1 MNKKLLLLCSTLLM
15 SVAAFAQWTRPVPA
29 STTSFEVSTDD
40 EYHYYYLYNKDA
52 QAFFTEGNAWGTQA
66 SIGAPALKVYFSKYL
81 VDDAW
86 DGKTYL
92 INDSSLTKKR
102 WMKLFINSETQM
114 YVDLGTQTNYMFE
127 IEDQGNNVYRIVGAD
142 VNPDF
147 SKSSYPSCYIGF
159 DQYDG
164 AAYNGPI
171 SPLLDVND
179 VVAGHQYQVDWQLV
193 APEVYEAIADQYVAY
208 FAAKGLEIV
217 IDSAKTHNTDINLA
231 GINAVYNNTASTD
244 AELDSVK
251 AVLQSA
257 IDLSLYIA
265 ELATTYPSVDASAA
279 KAVLQQDSFTS
290 EEISAAKTD
299 LQNAVRN
306 QEVLAVLDGASEDH
320 PKDATSL
327 LTNPDFSEGSTNGW
341 TCTFVKGTSATNIGY
356 QSDTYT
362 NGDVTISG
370 FIEAWAA
377 AGTLFNSHRDYRA
390 IGDAELSQTINGLPA
405 GKYVLTGD
413 FIAVNQDGN
422 SSPVEGVQL
431 FATGGGIDMY
441 TAISTGNGAPE
452 RFELTF
458 ISGGGDITM
467 GLRTSN
473 TSANWIGGDNFTLV
487 YYGEVSEDPYKV
499 VLDAAVASAE
509 AKYPNIDDVIA
520 NADVKAEYSKVLDEA
535 KNATDDYQ
543 AMNDSLTAAVKALD
557 NSVTEYTTLAGY
569 MEENQAKQETFN
581 ETKFSGV
588 SELLGDLYMEWEEA
602 YNDGTA
608 TSEYIAAAEKQMSD
622 VIINYITSTAEEG
635 DELTALITNPDF
647 DTRFSG
653 WSTTGASPAWGGI
666 GENTQ
671 GSLAGV
677 TLTSGNAEVYQNV
690 FDMYQ
695 VIPNMPKGSY
705 KLTCQAFERNDGIGS
720 YTGSANAAADYLNYG
735 DTNLRAILY
744 ANDSQTKVCHIYK
757 YATTE
762 QVFSDG
768 GWFSD
773 VNAGTDEEPAY
784 IPNGMT
790 GANYHF
796 YQNERQDYVVELYFT
811 VAQDGDSVRIGIKN
825 DVKTGW
831 VIFDNFRLFYQ
842 GAGADAY
849 KAQIDELT
857 AALNSV
863 FDNAEYYGSDAQDK
877 ATAAINA
884 MADAYASGSGDA
896 CMTATAQAQEALTY
910 AKTSITDYQNL
921 SEVYGTLS
929 EALETY
935 QEVAS
940 EDIIA
945 KGMDIIDAI
954 EPGIDNKSLTNAEA
968 EDLYK
973 QANLMVSAIQTSA
986 KLNEAGIDT
995 SVATEENPV
1004 DVSAV
1009 ITNATFDTVGDFTG
1023 WSGSSFGAGGSTS
1036 TCAERY
1042 AMDFDTYQ
1050 DLGGLPAG
1058 YYILKAD
1065 GFYRRGSAANDY
1077 AIELANPDSA
1087 QFVQLYATSSVDAA
1101 STPVVSTSSAVLSAD
1116 QVTEIGTT
1124 TGSCSDVGAEDATLY
1139 VPNYMTSANAW
1150 FEAGY
1155 YNNSTASVE
1164 VGEDGVLRIGVK
1176 TVGRKGFTTDWAI
1189 FDNFELYYLGTAAPT
1204 AIDDINEAEEV
1215 AVKGIY
1221 NLAGQKLSAPQKG
1234 INIINGKKVLVK

>member
-1 MNKKLLLLCSTLLM
+1 M

-29 STTSFEVSTDD
+29 STTSFEVSSDD

-66 SIGAPALKVYFSKYL
+66 SIGTPALKVYFSKYL

-92 INDSSLTKKR
+92 INDSSLIKKS
-102 WMKLFINSETQM
+102 WKKLFIDSETQM
-114 YVDLGTQTNYMFE
+114 FVDRGTQANYMFE

-142 VNPDF
+142 ANPEF
-147 SKSSYPSCYIGF
+147 SKSGYPSCYIGF

-164 AAYNGPI
+164 AAINGPI
-171 SPLLDVND
+171 SPLLDITD
-179 VVAGHQYQVDWQLV
+179 VVAGHQYQVDWQLI
-193 APEVYEAIADQYVAY
+193 APEVYEAMADQYAAY
-208 FAAKGLEIV
+208 FAAKGLEVV
-217 IDSAKTHNTDINLA
+217 IDSAKAHNADINLA
-231 GINAVYNNTASTD
+231 GINAVYNNTASTE

-265 ELATTYPSVDASAA
+265 EVATTYPSIDASAE
-279 KAVLQQDSFTS
+279 KAVLLQDSFTS
-290 EEISAAKTD
+290 DDISVAKTE
-299 LQNAVRN
+299 LQNAVRSMD
-306 QEVLAVLDGASEDH
+306 VIAVLDGASEDH

-327 LTNPDFSEGSTNGW
+327 LTNPDFSTGNTTGW
-341 TCTFVKGTSATNIGY
+341 TCTFVKGTSASNIGY
-356 QSDTYT
+356 QSTSYT

-370 FIEAWAA
+370 FIEAWAGE
-377 AGTLFNSHRDYRA
+377 GTTFNKNRKYRA
-390 IGDAELSQTINGLPA
+390 IGDAELSQTITGLPA

-441 TAISTGNGAPE
+441 TAISTGNGVPE

-458 ISGGGDITM
+458 ISGGGDIKM

-487 YYGEVSEDPYKV
+487 YYGEVTEDPYKV
-499 VLDAAVASAE
+499 VLDAAVKSAE
-509 AKYPNIDDVIA
+509 AKYPSLDDVIA
-520 NADVKAEYSKVLDEA
+520 NADVKAEYSKILDEA
-535 KNATDDYQ
+535 KNATADYQ
-543 AMNDSLTAAVKALD
+543 AIKESLTAAVKALD
-557 NSVTEYTTLAGY
+557 LSITEYVELAGY
-569 MEENQAKQETFN
+569 MEENQTKQEVFN
-581 ETKFSGV
+581 ETKFAGV
-588 SELLGDLYMEWEEA
+588 SDLLGDLYMEWEEA

-608 TSEYIAAAEKQMSD
+608 TSEYIAAAEKQMND
-622 VIINYITSTAEEG
+622 VIINYITANAEDG

-647 DTRFSG
+647 DTKFSG

-666 GENTQ
+666 NENTA
-671 GSLAGV
+671 GTLAGV
-677 TLTSGNAEVYQNV
+677 ELTSGNAEVYRAV

-705 KLTCQAFERNDGIGS
+705 KLTCQAFERNDGVGS
-720 YTGSANAAADYLNYG
+720 YTGASNAASDYANYG
-735 DTNLRAILY
+735 DANIFAVLY
-744 ANDSQTKVCHIYK
+744 ANGTQTKVNHIYK
-757 YATTE
+757 YASTD
-762 QVFSDG
+762 QLFSDG
-768 GWFSD
+768 TWWD
-773 VNAGTDEEPAY
+773 DKNVGTDETPAY
-784 IPNGMT
+784 IPNGMP

-796 YQNERQDYVVELYFT
+796 YNNDHQDYVVELYFT
-811 VAQDGDSVRIGIKN
+811 VANDGDSVRIGIKN

-857 AALNSV
+857 AALQKV
-863 FDNAEYYGSDAQDK
+863 FDEAEYYGSDAQDK
-877 ATAAINA
+877 ATAAITA
-884 MADAYASGSGDA
+884 MTDAYASGNGDA
-896 CMTATAQAQEALTY
+896 CMAATAQAQEALTY

-921 SEVYGTLS
+921 SDIYGSLS

-935 QEVAS
+935 QDVAD
-940 EDIIA
+940 EAIIA
-945 KGMDIIDAI
+945 KGMEVIDEI

-973 QANLMVSAIQTSA
+973 QANLMISAINTSA
-986 KLNEAGIDT
+986 ALNEAGVDT

-1004 DVSAV
+1004 NVSAV

-1023 WSGSSFGAGGSTS
+1023 WSGSSFSAGGT
-1036 TCAERY
+1036 TAPCAERY
-1042 AMDFDTYQ
+1042 ATDFDTYQ

-1065 GFYRRGSAANDY
+1065 AFYRRGGATNDY

-1087 QFVQLYATSSVDAA
+1087 RFVQLYATSSVA
-1101 STPVVSTSSAVLSAD
+1101 TVSTLVASVSNASALLTAD

-1124 TGSCSDVGAEDATLY
+1124 TSRCSNVGATDATLY
-1139 VPNYMTSANAW
+1139 VPDNMASANAW

-1155 YNNSTASVE
+1155 YNNSTAAVQ
-1164 VGEDGVLRIGVK
+1164 VGEDGVLRIGAK
-1176 TVGRKGFTTDWAI
+1176 TEGRTGFTNDWAI
-1189 FDNFELYYLGTAAPT
+1189 FDNFELYYLGTSTPT
-1204 AIDDINEAEEV
+1204 AIEDINEAEEV

>member
-1 MNKKLLLLCSTLLM
+1 MNKRLLLLCSTMLM
-15 SVAAFAQWTRPVPA
+15 SVMSFAQWEQPTIAKYFPS
-29 STTSFEVSTDD
+29 STYAEMAVSTAAKDGVAGD
-40 EYHYYYLYNKDA
+40 TTVYYLLNIEAPGFLTGGTAASHSQWSTNAVVKETGNKVIVMKYYANDS
-52 QAFFTEGNAWGTQA
+52 TE
-66 SIGAPALKVYFSKYL
+66 
-81 VDDAW
+81 W
-86 DGKTYL
+86 DGKTYE
-92 INDSSLTKKR
+92 IKDWYKTKYYNVFPTSNYA
-102 WMKLFINSETQM
+102 MFIDRASQA
-114 YVDLGTQTNYMFE
+114 NYMWE
-127 IEDQGNNVYRIVGAD
+127 IEPQGGNVYYISVAD
-142 VNPDF
+142 VNPEYNDAALGYNDSHLGF
-147 SKSSYPSCYIGF
+147 NDMDEDYAADETGATKPLTPMLDPSVEV
-159 DQYDG
+159 DYDVSETSIHIKWAFIPEAIYNDYL
-164 AAYNGPI
+164 AAI
-171 SPLLDVND
+171 
-179 VVAGHQYQVDWQLV
+179 
-193 APEVYEAIADQYVAY
+193 EVYNAAVALGEY
-208 FAAKGLEIV
+208 IESVKTDYPNVDVSAAE
-217 IDSAKTHNTDINLA
+217 
-231 GINAVYNNTASTD
+231 AVYNNTSSTTE
-244 AELDSVK
+244 ELTV
-251 AVLQSA
+251 
-257 IDLSLYIA
+257 
-265 ELATTYPSVDASAA
+265 
-279 KAVLQQDSFTS
+279 
-290 EEISAAKTD
+290 AKTE
-299 LQNAVRN
+299 LSEVVREF
-306 QEVLAVLDGASEDH
+306 EVLAVLDGASEDH

-441 TAISTGNGAPE
+441 TTISTGNGAPE

-509 AKYPNIDDVIA
+509 AKYPSLDDVVA
-520 NADVKAEYSKVLDEA
+520 NADVKAEYSRVLDAA
-535 KNATDDYQ
+535 KNATDEYQ
-543 AMNDSLTAAVKALD
+543 AMNDSLTAAIKALD
-557 NSVTEYTTLAGY
+557 NSVSEYTTLAGY
-569 MEENQAKQETFN
+569 MEENQAKQEVFN

-653 WSTTGASPAWGGI
+653 WSTTGATPAWGGI

-677 TLTSGNAEVYQNV
+677 TLTSGNAEVYQAV

-825 DVKTGW
+825 DAKTGW

-857 AALNSV
+857 ASLNSV
-863 FDNAEYYGSDAQDK
+863 FDDAEYYGSDAQDK

-986 KLNEAGIDT
+986 KLNDAGIDT

-1023 WSGSSFGAGGSTS
+1023 WSGSSFGAGGTTS

-1065 GFYRRGSAANDY
+1065 GYYRRGDAANDY
-1077 AIELANPDSA
+1077 KIELANPDSA
-1087 QFVQLYATSSVDAA
+1087 RFVQLYATSSVDAA
-1101 STPVVSTSSAVLSAD
+1101 SAPVVSTSSAVLSAD

-1124 TGSCSDVGAEDATLY
+1124 TGNCSDVGAEDATLY
-1139 VPNYMTSANAW
+1139 VPNYMISANAW

-1155 YNNSTASVE
+1155 YDNSTTAVE

-1176 TVGRKGFTTDWAI
+1176 TIGRKGFTTDWAI

-1204 AIDDINEAEEV
+1204 AIEDINEAEEV